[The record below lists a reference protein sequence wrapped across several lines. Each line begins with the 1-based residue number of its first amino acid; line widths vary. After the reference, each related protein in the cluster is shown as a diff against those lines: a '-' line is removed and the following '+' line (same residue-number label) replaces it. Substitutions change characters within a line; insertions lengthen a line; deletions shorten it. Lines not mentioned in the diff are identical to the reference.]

1 MPTYRPSSKTAELSL
16 PSDPS
21 CKFTI
26 KSPTYGD
33 YSEAVK
39 ATYRVVPD
47 RAAAPVDWYAQFVGE
62 AALLLVTSWNL
73 TDEHGTPLPIT
84 AESIRALDRKDGDF
98 LVSTA
103 GTWMEGRS
111 TEEEAPFENGSGPS
125 SKASRKSSRPRS
137 S

>member
-1 MPTYRPSSKTAELSL
+1 MPQYRPTSRTAELSL

-21 CKFTI
+21 CTFTI

-47 RAAAPVDWYAQFVGE
+47 RAAAPVDWYAQFVEE
-62 AALLLVTSWNL
+62 AALLLVSGWNL
-73 TDEHGTPLPIT
+73 TDESGETLPIT
-84 AESIRALDRKDGDF
+84 AETLHQLDRKDGDF

-103 GTWMEGRS
+103 GTWMEGRAS
-111 TEEEAPFENGSGPS
+111 EEEAPFENGSGPS

-137 S
+137 